1 MLADICIPL
10 TLKIMGIGRPL
21 SEAERLTS
29 VIVIWVVL
37 LCTLLGYTIAC
48 SGSKGEPGGRHRLT
62 GSVSRGNAGV
72 TGCGIFPVVPGTAV
86 GSCPV
91 LLHW

>member
-21 SEAERLTS
+21 YEAEQIAS

-37 LCTLLGYTIAC
+37 LCTMMGVTIRLP
-48 SGSKGEPGGRHRLT
+48 GSEDEPGDLP
-62 GSVSRGNAGV
+62 GSCEAVTRGNADV
-72 TGCGIFPVVPGTAV
+72 SGCGIFPVVPGTAV
-86 GSCPV
+86 GITPV
-91 LLHW
+91 LLQ